1 LSRWLTIIVGA
12 IALLG
17 VYLGFRSMM
26 QGRDA
31 IATVEAQA
39 VPTLDKPVSGGRAA
53 RDGMPVVVQRSVAE
67 VRPLYLSLSGRS
79 EAARTATVR
88 SEASGAITSAP
99 ARAGRP
105 VRRGELLC
113 GLDVEGSGARMREA
127 ESLLAAREL
136 DFRAAAELTAKGWA
150 SEARLASARANL
162 EGARAGLEVAKI
174 ELSKTQLRAP
184 FSGVFEKRL
193 ADIGDFLTPGGA
205 CGVVVELDPMLVV
218 AEATDKTVG
227 RLRTGAR
234 ARLRLADGTEALG
247 RVSYI
252 ATTADPATRTYR
264 VQIEMRNPGGAIP
277 VGRVADV
284 RIQTGEGDA
293 HKIAAELLSL
303 DDQGRIGVRYLDVGG
318 VVSFLPADI
327 VDETADGVWISG
339 LPREALIVAAGQEAV
354 RPGLRANPVFAD
366 DKVSDDAPSGN

>member
-1 LSRWLTIIVGA
+1 
-12 IALLG
+12 
-17 VYLGFRSMM
+17 
-26 QGRDA
+26 
-31 IATVEAQA
+31 
-39 VPTLDKPVSGGRAA
+39 
-53 RDGMPVVVQRSVAE
+53 
-67 VRPLYLSLSGRS
+67 
-79 EAARTATVR
+79 
-88 SEASGAITSAP
+88 
-99 ARAGRP
+99 
-105 VRRGELLC
+105 
-113 GLDVEGSGARMREA
+113 
-127 ESLLAAREL
+127 
-136 DFRAAAELTAKGWA
+136 
-150 SEARLASARANL
+150 
-162 EGARAGLEVAKI
+162 
-174 ELSKTQLRAP
+174 
-184 FSGVFEKRL
+184 VFEKRL

-366 DKVSDDAPSGN
+366 DKVSDDAPSEN

>member
-1 LSRWLTIIVGA
+1 VTILVGA
-12 IALLG
+12 IAVLG

-26 QGRDA
+26 QGRET

-88 SEASGAITSAP
+88 SEISGAVTSAP
-99 ARAGRP
+99 VREGQA

-113 GLDVEGSGARMREA
+113 GLGVEGSVARVREA
-127 ESLLAAREL
+127 ESAVSAREL
-136 DFRAAAELTAKGWA
+136 EFKAAEELTAKGWA
-150 SEARLASARANL
+150 SEARLASARAKL
-162 EGARAGLEVAKI
+162 ESARASLEVVRVEFA
-174 ELSKTQLRAP
+174 KTQIRAP
-184 FSGVFEKRL
+184 FAGVFEDRL
-193 ADIGDFLTPGGA
+193 ADIGDFLAPGGA
-205 CGVVVELDPMLVV
+205 CGVVVQLDPLLVV
-218 AEATDKTVG
+218 AEASDRTVG

-247 RVSYI
+247 RVSFI
-252 ATTADPATRTYR
+252 ASTSDATTRTYR

-293 HKIAAELLSL
+293 HRIPPDLLSL
-303 DDQGRIGVRYLDVGG
+303 DDTGRIGVRYLDVGG
-318 VVSFLPADI
+318 VVSFLPADV
-327 VDETADGVWISG
+327 VDESADGVWISG
-339 LPREALIVAAGQEAV
+339 LPREALIVAAGQDMV

-366 DKVSDDAPSGN
+366 ETAPESPVEEK